1 MATKIQSQISS
12 SASQAADVRFVDL
25 SEKTTS
31 SKQVRE
37 GFVVPATTI
46 NKQKAEFT
54 LERLPQAPRPAI
66 PRVVTQ
72 SIAAGTR
79 VSPGTVVDLV
89 LAPKQSL
96 PFGIFD
102 GVHADLQNRTI
113 DFLDDVIEDPDVR
126 KIVLTFDSGDTMT
139 ASDKQVITTAMAK
152 KQITPSAEDAD
163 RSFNAMFEGLRTAAA
178 FR

>member
-1 MATKIQSQISS
+1 LATRDPLSR
-12 SASQAADVRFVDL
+12 SASKDVRFVDL

-37 GFVVPATTI
+37 GFLVPATTI
-46 NKQKAEFT
+46 NKQRAEFT
-54 LERLPQAPRPAI
+54 LEQLPAAPRPSI

-72 SIAAGTR
+72 SIVAGTH

-102 GVHADLQNRTI
+102 RVHADLQAKTI
-113 DFLDDVIEDPDVR
+113 DFLDDVIENPDVR
-126 KIVLTFDSGDTMT
+126 KLVLTFDSGDTMT
-139 ASDKQVITTAMAK
+139 AAEKQVITTAMAQ
-152 KQITPSAEDAD
+152 KQITVKPDDAD

>member
-1 MATKIQSQISS
+1 MAARDLLSGA
-12 SASQAADVRFVDL
+12 ASKDIRFVDL

-37 GFVVPATTI
+37 GFLVPATTI
-46 NKQKAEFT
+46 NKQRAEFA
-54 LERLPQAPRPAI
+54 LNQLPVAQRPSI

-72 SIAAGTR
+72 SIVAGTH

-102 GVHADLQNRTI
+102 GIHADLQTRSI
-113 DFLDDVIEDPDVR
+113 DFLDDVIENPDVR
-126 KIVLTFDSGDTMT
+126 KLVLSFDSGDQMSP
-139 ASDKQVITTAMAK
+139 AEKQVITTEMAR
-152 KQITPSAEDAD
+152 KQVTVNPDDAG